1 MSKSFVIVVEPCSE
15 AAIPPITTNRTS
27 WRTKTPRIGRGSN
40 TTSLADAPC
49 IPHELI
55 DRPSCDDGPPQ
66 AFFGSQ
72 GQRLHKLRAIDSASR
87 DVHYVDFEIA
97 GAKDPLQRAVA
108 RILKTALDGRD
119 HRLSNPRFRGELTLS
134 QPLAF
139 SCRDEFRTGPDRKST
154 RLNSSH

>member
-40 TTSLADAPC
+40 TTSLAEAPC

-66 AFFGSQ
+66 AFFGSE
-72 GQRLHKLRAIDSASR
+72 GRRRHKLRAIVSASR
-87 DVHYVDFEIA
+87 HVHYVDFEIA
-97 GAKDPLQRAVA
+97 GATDPPQ
-108 RILKTALDGRD
+108 
-119 HRLSNPRFRGELTLS
+119 
-134 QPLAF
+134 LA
-139 SCRDEFRTGPDRKST
+139 CA
-154 RLNSSH
+154 